1 MIDALTTS
9 GTAVAGNSVDTGG
22 LPAQANFTDVE
33 RFRAAMMAPQGCSQR
48 PWWPRLPRPHPR
60 PYQLPPPCPRR

>member
-33 RFRAAMMAPQGCSQR
+33 RFRAAMMAPQGQA
-48 PWWPRLPRPHPR
+48 PGLGA
-60 PYQLPPPCPRR
+60 